1 MLAMPIS
8 KLYPAFM
15 TKRAII
21 YAGCFFQIAAIYL
34 ISIEA
39 KTAGMKK
46 TLCIIGGIL
55 WGFGFGNI
63 SIKIMVEIIESIEDN
78 WETQGANL
86 NKENLYNQVAGYF
99 TMCIGLGE
107 MAGPATSSIINRKL
121 SFHNTQWFLLA
132 FILAYTLLYMLVC
145 RFTNPERQ

>member
-1 MLAMPIS
+1 M
-8 KLYPAFM
+8 
-15 TKRAII
+15 
-21 YAGCFFQIAAIYL
+21 FQILAIYL

-39 KTAGMKK
+39 KSAGMKK

-55 WGFGFGNI
+55 WGFGMGNI

-78 WETQGANL
+78 WEARGANL

-107 MAGPATSSIINRKL
+107 MAGPATSSLINRKF
-121 SFHNTQWFLLA
+121 SFHNTQWFLIA
-132 FILAYTLLYMLVC
+132 IIGGYLLVYMIVC
-145 RFTNPERQ
+145 RFK